1 MKGSRGEYSVSLKA
15 GEQGINQRETSERI
29 QVLVEEAT
37 SRAMMAMRELNDDTS
52 KFLGELWL
60 LFPMLTYII
69 GEVWV
74 PKLIPG

>member
-1 MKGSRGEYSVSLKA
+1 
-15 GEQGINQRETSERI
+15 
-29 QVLVEEAT
+29 
-37 SRAMMAMRELNDDTS
+37 MMAMRELNDDTS